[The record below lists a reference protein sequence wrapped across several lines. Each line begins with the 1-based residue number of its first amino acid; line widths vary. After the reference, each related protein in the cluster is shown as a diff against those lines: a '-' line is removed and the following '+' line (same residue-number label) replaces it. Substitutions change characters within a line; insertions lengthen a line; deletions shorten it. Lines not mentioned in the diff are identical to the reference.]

1 MLAQEKGRKKMNMEE
16 NAGYKKS
23 ELLLLMLKH
32 SLSLGNTRRS
42 GTGVKEMKPA
52 ELALRAIKE
61 KVSKL
66 EKDGKDKEKG
76 GLWDSIRKECGGNVS
91 HHINVRVIR
100 EAGEK
105 GEARA
110 TFEVGLAGGLDL
122 SEQVKF
128 RLAEGIFSW
137 EQSAD
142 ACNEMMGISS
152 SILYVVICE
161 KEQS

>member
-1 MLAQEKGRKKMNMEE
+1 MEE

-32 SLSLGNTRRS
+32 TLSLGNTRRF
-42 GTGVKEMKPA
+42 GIGLKEMKPA
-52 ELALRAIKE
+52 ELALRAIME
-61 KVSKL
+61 KVFKL

-76 GLWDSIRKECGGNVS
+76 GLWDSIREECGGNVS

-110 TFEVGLAGGLDL
+110 MFQVGLDRGLDL
-122 SEQVKF
+122 SKKVTF
-128 RLAEGIFSW
+128 SLAEGIFSW

-142 ACNEMMGISS
+142 TCNEMMGISS
-152 SILYVVICE
+152 PILYVVTCE
-161 KEQS
+161 NGQS